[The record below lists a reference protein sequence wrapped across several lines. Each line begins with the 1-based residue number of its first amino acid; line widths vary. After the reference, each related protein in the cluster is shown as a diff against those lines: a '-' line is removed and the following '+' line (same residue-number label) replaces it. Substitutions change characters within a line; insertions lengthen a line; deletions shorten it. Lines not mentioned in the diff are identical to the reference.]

1 MIWFYPDQFKSRV
14 WDRSN
19 LLSRQIDL
27 LFPLSCHSGFRV
39 GCFFLRHLRDDL
51 LDCDKTLEADV
62 LHDSHDIFEASPF

>member
-27 LFPLSCHSGFRV
+27 L
-39 GCFFLRHLRDDL
+39 
-51 LDCDKTLEADV
+51 DCEKTLEANV
-62 LHDSHDIFEASPF
+62 LHDSHGIFEASSF